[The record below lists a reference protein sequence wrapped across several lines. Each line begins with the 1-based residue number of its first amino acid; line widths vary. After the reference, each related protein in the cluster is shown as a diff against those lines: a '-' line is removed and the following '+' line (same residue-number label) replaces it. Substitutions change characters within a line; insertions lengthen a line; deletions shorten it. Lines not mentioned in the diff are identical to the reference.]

1 MKRRAQAK
9 NLFAPFPLVEENR
22 VNSRDESIDIFSG
35 ETSNET
41 LVIKS
46 LLDKENR
53 KINSEILEET
63 CLNTRLSSYR
73 SALSFIAQ
81 MT

>member
-22 VNSRDESIDIFSG
+22 VNSRDEFIDIFPG
-35 ETSNET
+35 KTSDET

-73 SALSFIAQ
+73 PALSFIAQ